1 MISSARPSSDI
12 GTVIPSDLAVLR
24 FDNQLD
30 LRGLLHGKV
39 GWLLAL
45 EDSAGVDAGKAIGIN
60 KARSVAEKQA
70 ATRSSSASSPALTG
84 RAAIHRK
91 MSANDPKA
99 DMNSPVSLRCGA

>member
-70 ATRSSSASSPALTG
+70 ATPVQLGLVASLNRPGGNSSQ
-84 RAAIHRK
+84 
-91 MSANDPKA
+91 N
-99 DMNSPVSLRCGA
+99 VS